1 MTLINILVLAF
12 IAAIFSLV
20 FAACLRLGQ
29 PMTIQL
35 IYPEQKATEYK
46 LSEEDKKYLEDQQRI
61 LDAAV
66 ALQDLFGVSSKEDE
80 Q

>member
-12 IAAIFSLV
+12 IAAIFGLV

-61 LDAAV
+61 LDAAA